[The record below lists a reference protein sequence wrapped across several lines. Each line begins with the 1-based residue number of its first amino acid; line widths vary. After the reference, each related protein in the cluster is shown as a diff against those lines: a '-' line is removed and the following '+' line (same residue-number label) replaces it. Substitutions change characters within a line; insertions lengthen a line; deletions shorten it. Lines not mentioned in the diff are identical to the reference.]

1 MVGFVKAIIDCQTAP
16 NLGSILT
23 QSAPLFDVEFSL
35 SIYNRTGKY
44 FIGKD
49 IIDACGDLLGEA
61 HYGYYHSKSP
71 PQRLFG
77 KVLGRIQHLQVTGKA
92 LGGPF
97 GLLPPHRPARPLLH
111 MDPFSIPST
120 RLLPT
125 DAVICHD
132 VGPITHPELFDPN
145 TRPIYD
151 HIYKQ
156 IAAVGP
162 HVIFVS
168 QATQKA
174 FADCYPGAKL
184 ASERVIYP
192 AIRQDVSGGAT
203 EPVEGVKGPF
213 LLTVGALG
221 TRKNQ
226 IRSMKAFTQ
235 SDLAKR
241 GVTYVLCGSK
251 EPGFEVVQ
259 KAALETE
266 GVVMLKYVSDAQ
278 LAWLYQNASGFVLP
292 SLLEGF
298 GMPVA
303 EAIRYGLVPLVTK
316 DSVLEEVAGEGA
328 LGVDAENEPDIAAA
342 MIKLIDMPESER
354 NDRRAQMTVAMSRFT
369 PETIARQWRAALVDM
384 SK

>member
-1 MVGFVKAIIDCQTAP
+1 
-16 NLGSILT
+16 
-23 QSAPLFDVEFSL
+23 
-35 SIYNRTGKY
+35 
-44 FIGKD
+44 
-49 IIDACGDLLGEA
+49 
-61 HYGYYHSKSP
+61 
-71 PQRLFG
+71 
-77 KVLGRIQHLQVTGKA
+77 
-92 LGGPF
+92 
-97 GLLPPHRPARPLLH
+97 

-120 RLLPT
+120 RLSAK

-156 IAAVGP
+156 VAEIGP

-174 FADCYPGAKL
+174 FAACYPNAKL

-192 AIRQDVSGGAT
+192 AIRQDVSGGDA
-203 EPVEGVKGPF
+203 EPVDGVKGPF

-235 SDLAKR
+235 SGLAKR

-251 EPGFEVVQ
+251 EPGFEAVQ

-316 DSVLEEVAGEGA
+316 DSVLEEVAGDGA
-328 LGVDAENEPDIAAA
+328 LGVDALNEAEIAAA
-342 MIKLIDMPESER
+342 MVTLIDMPETER
-354 NDRRAQMTVAMSRFT
+354 AERRAKMTAAMSRFV
-369 PETIARQWRAALVDM
+369 PAAIAQQWREALVDM
-384 SK
+384 VR